1 MCTGSD
7 GAGPSNAVGA
17 LVNQL
22 LGGASKTQE
31 QLRDLPVQQGP
42 HMAPPVPLTP
52 EAAAAAAAGHG
63 MAMPGMAPPSASL
76 SHLDAFFPG
85 AAGPSSSAAAA
96 AARHTADMVA
106 EFERHQQSL
115 PQMPP
120 GHMLPGAL
128 MPGPPPP
135 PMLAATLKAFLAG
148 GAQPG
153 MQALPRG
160 AQLSL
165 PDAVRLRDR
174 ATILARQMYGADA
187 GAAVADQQV
196 AALLASLAIDPASL
210 PAELPHQAAPAEW
223 AALWE
228 GQAARGRPPEPLVG
242 AEMAA
247 AAAAAAARSAAAG
260 PPGWDQLW
268 QQQQQQQQRRPVS
281 TGWADDFAVQ
291 QHQQQAAWAEEFNKA
306 EAAAGPQGWAAE
318 FSEAQEAAAV
328 QSTPEAAAAAAADA
342 RATSARLVDALTADG
357 DPKMRNSKFLQF
369 LSKMSKGELEFEDNK
384 VVERAA
390 GDAWASEFGAG
401 SSSAAAA
408 ASNWSSEF
416 MQQQGQQQ
424 QPAAPRDW
432 AAEFADGFANIN
444 IGEGATEEQLE
455 AAWAEMGGAGSA
467 AWANEFVNDAEGA
480 AYADWEDLYAKNAAA
495 APGQHVRG
503 EYQFAANNPFLGDPA
518 ALEKGRD
525 LFKRGLLSEAAL
537 ALEAEVQANPQNATA
552 WRLLGTV
559 HAENDDDRQAIAA
572 LDKALQAS
580 PDSLEV
586 LLALGVSHTNELDAG
601 EALSYL
607 HRWLSGHPTYR
618 DAAAAAGPPP
628 DSSQALSHTV
638 HLFEQVVASHPQDT
652 ELQLALGV
660 LHHLNRRYDGAIAAF
675 QRALELRP
683 GDYSLWN
690 KLGATLANYSHSS
703 EAVAAYRKALDLKPN
718 YMRAWTNM
726 GISYANLG
734 DYMASAAYYVR
745 ALSMNPEAQHVWG
758 YLRTSL
764 ACAGQVELL
773 EAVEAKNLQA
783 LQTALPL

>member
-96 AARHTADMVA
+96 AAARHTADMVA

-120 GHMLPGAL
+120 GHVPPGAL

-153 MQALPRG
+153 MQALPPG

-210 PAELPHQAAPAEW
+210 PAELPHQAAPA
-223 AALWE
+223 
-228 GQAARGRPPEPLVG
+228 
-242 AEMAA
+242 
-247 AAAAAAARSAAAG
+247 
-260 PPGWDQLW
+260 D
-268 QQQQQQQQRRPVS
+268 
-281 TGWADDFAVQ
+281 
-291 QHQQQAAWAEEFNKA
+291 
-306 EAAAGPQGWAAE
+306 
-318 FSEAQEAAAV
+318 
-328 QSTPEAAAAAAADA
+328 
-342 RATSARLVDALTADG
+342 ARLVDALTADG

-424 QPAAPRDW
+424 QQQPAAPRDW

-495 APGQHVRG
+495 SPGQHVRG
-503 EYQFAANNPFLGDPA
+503 EYRFAANNPFLGDPA

-618 DAAAAAGPPP
+618 DAAAAAGAPP

-638 HLFEQVVASHPQDT
+638 RLFEQVVASHPQDT